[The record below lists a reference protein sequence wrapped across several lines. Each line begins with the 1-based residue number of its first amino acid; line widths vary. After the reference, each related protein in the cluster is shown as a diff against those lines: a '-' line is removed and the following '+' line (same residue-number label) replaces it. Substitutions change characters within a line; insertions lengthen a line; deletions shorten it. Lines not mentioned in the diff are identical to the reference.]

1 MYKINL
7 RILLVADYSNLA
19 LITFFLERNTLLII
33 LTVVVHALTFIF
45 LGHVH
50 IYYIDIIMNYSYII

>member
-45 LGHVH
+45 SVHVH
-50 IYYIDIIMNYSYII
+50 IYYIDIIMNYS

>member
-33 LTVVVHALTFIF
+33 LTVVVHSLTFIF
-45 LGHVH
+45 LVHVH
-50 IYYIDIIMNYSYII
+50 IYYIDIIMNYS

>member
-45 LGHVH
+45 LVQVH

>member
-33 LTVVVHALTFIF
+33 LTVVVHALTLIYIF
-45 LGHVH
+45 STCTYLLH
-50 IYYIDIIMNYSYII
+50 